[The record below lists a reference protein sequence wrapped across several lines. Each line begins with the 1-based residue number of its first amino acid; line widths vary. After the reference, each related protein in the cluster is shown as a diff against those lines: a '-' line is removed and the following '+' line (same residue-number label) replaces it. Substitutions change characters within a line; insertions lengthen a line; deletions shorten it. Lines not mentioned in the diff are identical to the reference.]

1 MNEKIF
7 NIDFKSLAI
16 QWLPTFFRAPVFI
29 SVTMLFILPLTTIY
43 IEFLKIRKQNLM
55 RMEITNQKYSI
66 QKRLNDLFDKIE
78 RRIEIVKAVQ
88 FEGLYF
94 YTKAEDDPFFNK
106 TEWLQ
111 NDNPLF
117 LRSKSELYSE
127 FDFLVKI
134 PNTGINLF
142 QLKSEIEYFMLQSK
156 NYKIEI
162 V

>member
-1 MNEKIF
+1 MDRIF
-7 NIDFKSLAI
+7 KIDFRKLAI
-16 QWLPTFFRAPVFI
+16 EWLIIPLRTIWIINF
-29 SVTMLFILPLTTIY
+29 LFVLIEPIRLLY
-43 IEFLKIRKQNLM
+43 IDFLSSRKQNIM
-55 RMEITNQKYSI
+55 RMEVTNQKYSI

-111 NDNPLF
+111 NDNPHF